1 MNKTVFLE
9 SHNLKNR
16 NGGLGVFNY
25 ELIKALSNQNLDN
38 LSITLNNKDTAS
50 LKAEFGDQFSY
61 KKYTSLQRH
70 KLFRISKKYD
80 VWHSMNQNTKVEPRT
95 KPKKYILTV
104 HDVNFV
110 EEESNDLNSKV
121 NLLFKEKINRAD
133 TIVYI
138 SNYAKKMTHQ
148 YFDTKGIEEQ
158 VIYNGNTITEIID
171 TSALTNAFQPE
182 KPFLFTIGDFIE
194 RKNFISIIK
203 MMELIDDFTLIIAGN
218 NDKSYG
224 QFIRDYIHQNKLGGK
239 VFLAGKI
246 SNAQKQYYLK
256 NCTAFVFPSIREGF
270 GLPIIEA
277 MTFGKPVFL
286 STKTSLPEVGGDAAY
301 YWEDFDPY
309 YMKETLYSQLQEFE
323 KQKSAFEIKLKQRAA
338 DFSWDAAAQ
347 AYLNL
352 YRY

>member
-50 LKAEFGDQFSY
+50 LKTEFGTQFSY

-70 KLFRISKKYD
+70 KLFRITKKYD
-80 VWHSMNQNTKVEPRT
+80 VWHSMNQNTKVEPRIH
-95 KPKKYILTV
+95 PKKYILTV

-110 EEESNDLNSKV
+110 EEESNDLHSKV

-138 SNYAKKMTHQ
+138 SNYAKQMTHQ
-148 YFDTKGIEEQ
+148 YFDTKGIEER
-158 VIYNGNTITEIID
+158 VIYNGNTIKDFMDISE
-171 TSALTNAFQPE
+171 LTNPFQPE
-182 KPFLFTIGDFIE
+182 KPFFFTIGDFIE

-203 MMELIDDFTLIIAGN
+203 MMENIEDFTLIIAGN

-224 QFIRDYIHQNKLGGK
+224 YFIRDYIQSHKLEGK

-286 STKTSLPEVGGDAAY
+286 STKTSLPEVGGDVAF
-301 YWEDFDPY
+301 YWEDFDPH
-309 YMKETLYSQLQEFE
+309 YMKETLYAQLQNFE
-323 KQKSAFEIKLKQRAA
+323 NQRSAFEIKLKQRA
-338 DFSWDAAAQ
+338 DSFSWDTAAKE
-347 AYLNL
+347 YLTL
-352 YRY
+352 YRH

>member
-25 ELIKALSNQNLDN
+25 ELIKALSNQNLDK

-50 LKAEFGDQFSY
+50 LKAEFGTQFSY

-70 KLFRISKKYD
+70 KLFRITKKYD
-80 VWHSMNQNTKVEPRT
+80 VWHSMNQNTKVEPRVN
-95 KPKKYILTV
+95 PKKYILTV

-133 TIVYI
+133 SIVYI
-138 SNYAKKMTHQ
+138 SNYAKQMTHQ
-148 YFDTKGIEEQ
+148 YFDTKGIEEH
-158 VIYNGNTITEIID
+158 VIYNGNTIQEFID
-171 TSALTNAFQPE
+171 ISNLTNPFDQG

-203 MMELIDDFTLIIAGN
+203 MMEITDDFNLIIAGN

-224 QFIRDYIHQNKLGGK
+224 HFIRDYIKSNKLEHK

-286 STKTSLPEVGGDAAY
+286 STLTSLPEVGGDAAF
-301 YWEDFDPY
+301 YWKDFDPN
-309 YMKETLYSQLQEFE
+309 YMKETLYGQLDNFKKNKPE
-323 KQKSAFEIKLKQRAA
+323 FEIKLKQRAA
-338 DFSWDAAAQ
+338 TFSWDTAAQ
-347 AYLNL
+347 EYLNL
-352 YRY
+352 YRG